1 MVFKGEK
8 GNTIMPPTASDFPG
22 ADTGVDAIEPRTQQ
36 DPVDAT
42 EKNLSQFDNSAMAD
56 DKDVVRYMGVTGDK
70 LIWMVTVFAT
80 IGFSL
85 FGYDQGLMSG
95 IIASKNF
102 NNEFPMTRMV
112 DKNDVH
118 HATIQGTV
126 TAVYEV
132 GAFFGAL
139 IAFFIGERLGRR
151 WMMLIGG
158 FIMIIG
164 TVIGVTAFGPHW
176 GFGQFIVSRV
186 VTGVGNGMNTA
197 TIPSWVAEC
206 SRAHNRGF
214 LVCIEASTVAVG
226 TVIAYWVD
234 FGLSFTKSSVSW
246 RLPVALQIVFA
257 LFLMWGAFA
266 LCESPRW
273 LLSHG
278 KLDEGLKVVAALN
291 GTSIHDPRAI
301 QQRDLILDGIIAAQ
315 QTQGSAKELLKHGK
329 KQNFRRMTVGASS
342 QVFQQLGG
350 CNAVIYYSTILFEN
364 QIGLETQLSL
374 ILGGVL
380 AIIYAIFAVS
390 SFVLV
395 ERCGRRP
402 MFLVGTVGQAVA
414 MFITFGCL
422 LPGTKGPSK
431 GAAFGLYLFIAFFGA
446 TWLPLPWLYPAEL
459 NSQAVRTQ
467 ANAVS
472 TMCNWLFNFLVV
484 QVLPTMTAS
493 IGAYTFLLFALANCI
508 FFPIIW
514 VFYPETAGR
523 ELAEIDVIFAHA
535 HLARRR
541 PTLIADEMPALTGH
555 QIAVLQD
562 RYDIHGA
569 TDTESAGVTQ
579 DNVDLTLPP
588 AEAKDN
594 SETSTRVPSREGTIN
609 EKVARA

>member
-1 MVFKGEK
+1 
-8 GNTIMPPTASDFPG
+8 
-22 ADTGVDAIEPRTQQ
+22 
-36 DPVDAT
+36 
-42 EKNLSQFDNSAMAD
+42 
-56 DKDVVRYMGVTGDK
+56 
-70 LIWMVTVFAT
+70 
-80 IGFSL
+80 
-85 FGYDQGLMSG
+85 
-95 IIASKNF
+95 
-102 NNEFPMTRMV
+102 
-112 DKNDVH
+112 
-118 HATIQGTV
+118 
-126 TAVYEV
+126 
-132 GAFFGAL
+132 
-139 IAFFIGERLGRR
+139 
-151 WMMLIGG
+151 MMLLGG

-164 TVIGVTAFGPHW
+164 TVIGVAAFGPHW
-176 GFGQFIVSRV
+176 GFGQFIISRV
-186 VTGVGNGMNTA
+186 VGGIGNGMVSKTALICNSNMLLIRGGIQNTA

-234 FGLSFTKSSVSW
+234 FGLSFTDSSVSW

-257 LFLMWGAFA
+257 AFLMWGAFA

-350 CNAVIYYSTILFEN
+350 CNAVIYYATILFEN